1 MIEIIDV
8 IVSNRRYPSITSVDN
23 LSYIAEIL

>member
-8 IVSNRRYPSITSVDN
+8 IVPNRRYPSITSVDN
-23 LSYIAEIL
+23 LSYLAEIQ